1 MYKALITKKTID
13 NIFKNAKHQS
23 EVVVALYR
31 NVFGSDYSNIR
42 KLHGFPYASRAFN
55 DYMFKKFIEF
65 DKIHHPDIFAGGTW
79 LNHGF
84 STAEIENISLDSP
97 WEVKWIDEKKIEWAE
112 NILEVANG

>member
-1 MYKALITKKTID
+1 MHCIVTY
-13 NIFKNAKHQS
+13 S
-23 EVVVALYR
+23 ETTTTVYGNFTV
-31 NVFGSDYSNIR
+31 SHTPQEHSTT
-42 KLHGFPYASRAFN
+42 
-55 DYMFKKFIEF
+55 
-65 DKIHHPDIFAGGTW
+65 KIHHPDIFAGGTW